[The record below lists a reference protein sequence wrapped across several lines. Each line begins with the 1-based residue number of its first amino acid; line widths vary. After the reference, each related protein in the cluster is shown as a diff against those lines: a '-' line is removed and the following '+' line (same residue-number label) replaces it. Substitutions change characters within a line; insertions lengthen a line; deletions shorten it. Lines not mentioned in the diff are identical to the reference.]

1 MKKILVLSILLFS
14 ITQSVKAQ
22 KYINPLDFRL
32 QLSGTFGELRSNHFH
47 AGIDLKTKGVEG
59 QKVYAIADGYVSRIK
74 SSSYGYGKAIY
85 ITHYDGKTSV
95 YAHLQ
100 KFSIKIDTIIKKQQ
114 YKRERFDINVFL
126 KKDSIKVKQG
136 EIIALSGNSGSS
148 GGAHLHFEIRDTE
161 TEHPLNPLDY
171 GFQVL
176 DKIPPLLKQIK
187 IFDLADG
194 KSEIYE
200 IKKLNNK
207 YIIKD
212 TISVNN
218 KIGIGIYTFDQSN
231 DAYNKNG
238 VNKIRLYIDSNL
250 IYNFELDRLDFST
263 NKYINSHIDYEEK
276 VNSKRKFHRCYR
288 LPNNP
293 LKNYKTLINNG
304 HINIEENKIY
314 DVILEVSDSYNNLSI
329 LNFKLKYEKNISAIK
344 VDSIT
349 KEKSQKFYWYK
360 KNEFSDKNF
369 RISINKNY
377 LYETI
382 DFKYLEKDSVSGTFS
397 NIHQCHYDI
406 IPLHKAAKISIRANV
421 PSYLKDKVYI
431 AKLKNDNYYYFGG
444 KWENN
449 FLTAK
454 TGEFGDFAVVADTIN
469 PTIKGVNLYPGKT
482 IKKQRTIK
490 YIIDDKE
497 SGIKKFTASLNG
509 KWILMEYDH
518 KRKLIKYDFNDLIV
532 KGENIFILEVEDMV
546 GNLKNYKAKF
556 NY

>member
-1 MKKILVLSILLFS
+1 MKKILVLLILTFS
-14 ITQSVKAQ
+14 ITQSAKAQ
-22 KYINPLDFRL
+22 DYINPLDFRL

-59 QKVYAIADGYVSRIK
+59 QKVYAIANGYVSRIK
-74 SSSYGYGKAIY
+74 SSSYGYGKAVY

-114 YKRERFDINVFL
+114 YKREKFDINVFL

-136 EIIALSGNSGSS
+136 EVIALSGNSGSS

-171 GFQVL
+171 GFQVI

-187 IFDLADG
+187 IFDLVDG
-194 KSEIYE
+194 KSEIYD

-207 YIIKD
+207 YIVKD

-218 KIGIGIYTFDQSN
+218 KIGIGIYTYDLSN

-250 IYNFELDRLDFST
+250 VYNFELDRLDFST

-304 HINIEENKIY
+304 NINIEENKIY
-314 DVILEVSDSYNNLSI
+314 DVILEVSDSYNNLSN
-329 LNFKLKYEKNISAIK
+329 LNFKLKYVDNKSVIK
-344 VDSIT
+344 VDSIV

-369 RISINKNY
+369 RISINNNY

-382 DFKYLEKDSVSGTFS
+382 DFKYLEKDSVEGTFS

-431 AKLKNDNYYYFGG
+431 AKLKNEKYYYFGG

-454 TGEFGDFAVVADTIN
+454 IGEFGDFAVVADTIN

-556 NY
+556 KY